1 MKFWNTLKNTLTR
14 KPKTATDF
22 IDKFIRDSKKSRVQL
37 EIIRDNNILI
47 QTDSLKYTPSWFK
60 VFKVSKNEFKNG
72 FVIFFVIDL
81 EKIETNEKFLRYK
94 NSQLKLMEVDEMID
108 KTPIR
113 TFAKFLK
120 ETNDF
125 VYLGKELKKIIDVIY
140 KSNELDPQALFNL
153 RYINTK

>member
-120 ETNDF
+120 ETNDP

>member
-81 EKIETNEKFLRYK
+81 GKIETNEKFLRYK

-120 ETNDF
+120 ETNDP